1 VFRPVKIITLIAGA
15 LAALVVVALIGINLY
30 LQSAD
35 VQQRIRDATEDAL
48 GAPVTVSS
56 TTYTPWGGLT
66 LSGLK
71 VQPWIQP
78 APNMFEAAKFSVR
91 FELLPLVNRRFVIRE
106 VALEKPVFALR
117 QREDGV
123 WSTAEP
129 AGDVAAAAVPELV
142 PDLGLGHLPVEPSVP
157 GAPIATRPS
166 VGELPMV
173 KRAVTPYVV
182 ELRKLQVRDGSL
194 LLVDKR
200 GRPLAVLRGIRAT
213 AQMESISSGHGDF
226 YVERLEF
233 AEALKPDS
241 LQGKFSFSGEKIA
254 VSEIVCD
261 LADGKITATLD
272 IDGLRSG
279 KPVFKLSAEAANVSI
294 PRLLIDATG
303 EAVGASGTAAAK
315 IEFSGSLK
323 DTKSLRGAGAVDLA
337 NARMQPVDFI
347 RQIGLMLRIDE
358 LQMLDLT
365 EAGAEFSIAD
375 ERVNVDRL
383 LLRSENLMIT
393 AEGPIRFNGKMN
405 LDARLLLSE
414 KLQNQLRPVLSNNF
428 TASEDAAFQQVTF
441 TVKGLVSRPE
451 TNLVER
457 MTGFKLGSFGGLLRG
472 LFQVP
477 KRETPSENE

>member
-1 VFRPVKIITLIAGA
+1 MFRPVKIIAAFAGV
-15 LAALVVVALIGINLY
+15 LAALAVVALIGINLY

-35 VQQRIRDATEDAL
+35 VQQRIRDATEDAI
-48 GAPVTVSS
+48 GAPVTVRS
-56 TTYTPWGGLT
+56 TIYTPWSGLT
-66 LSGLK
+66 LSGLQ
-71 VQPWIQP
+71 VPPWIQP
-78 APNMFEAAKFSVR
+78 APNMFEASKFSVR
-91 FELLPLVNRRFVIRE
+91 FELLPLLNRRFVIRE

-117 QREDGV
+117 QREDGA
-123 WSTAEP
+123 WSTVAPVGSVATATVPVPGFPAEQ
-129 AGDVAAAAVPELV
+129 
-142 PDLGLGHLPVEPSVP
+142 LPIEQSPMP
-157 GAPIATRPS
+157 GAPEPTLPAI
-166 VGELPMV
+166 VEQPMV

-200 GRPLAVLRGIRAT
+200 GRPLLVLRGIRAT
-213 AQMESISSGHGDF
+213 AEMESMTAGRGDF
-226 YVERLEF
+226 YVETLEV
-233 AEALKPDS
+233 AEVLKPDA
-241 LQGKFSFSGEKIA
+241 LRGKFSFSRESVSI
-254 VSEIVCD
+254 SEIVCD
-261 LADGKITATLD
+261 LAGGIITATLD
-272 IDGLRSG
+272 IDQLRSG
-279 KPVFKLSAEAANVSI
+279 KPEFNLSADAKNVSI

-315 IEFSGSLK
+315 FEFSGSLK
-323 DTKSLRGAGAVDLA
+323 DRKSLRGIGTVDLA

-414 KLQNQLRPVLSNNF
+414 KLQNQLRPVLSDNF

-441 TVKGLVSRPE
+441 TVKGRVSRPE

-477 KRETPSENE
+477 KRETPPEDE